1 MGTQRSDEPRNRQP
15 GLRTSERGQTTL
27 DFAIGVSVFLA
38 VLLFIFLFIPGI
50 LSPFTASA
58 QDETVTSNR
67 VADQLAAGTLAE
79 SGEPY
84 VLDSYCTVAF
94 FENNPANCQFS
105 DGPLT
110 SQVGIDTGYQQIN
123 VSLRGNLTA
132 GGTGQE
138 FVCWDSSEPD
148 SGLVETSSPEC
159 GSGDTVLTRGD
170 PVPTSQP
177 SVTSVR
183 VVSLDGKDVTLFVEM
198 W

>member
-1 MGTQRSDEPRNRQP
+1 MGTQRPDEPQNCES
-15 GLRTSERGQTTL
+15 GSGDRGQTTL
-27 DFAIGVSVFLA
+27 DFAIGVSVFIA

-67 VADQLAAGTLAE
+67 VADQLAAGTLA
-79 SGEPY
+79 SPQAPY

-94 FENNPANCQFS
+94 FAGASPSDCQFS
-105 DGPLT
+105 GGSLQ
-110 SQVGIDTGYQQIN
+110 SQLNLDTTYQQLN
-123 VSLRGNLTA
+123 VSLRGNLDA
-132 GGTGQE
+132 SGDQE
-138 FVCWDSSEPD
+138 VVCWDSTGDET
-148 SGLVETSSPEC
+148 GLVESSDTSNC
-159 GSGDTVLTRGD
+159 NTVLGRGD

-183 VVSLDGKDVTLFVEM
+183 VVTLDGADVTLFVEM